1 MPTRVEPEQIDRVKL
16 LIGGQMHDRWQSYE
30 IDSDLLVPADAWQ
43 VSLGVDLNQK
53 PPAVAAGA
61 VVEVR
66 VGDDVVMTGRVDE
79 VNHQVSKNEN
89 TFSLAGRDKAADLL
103 DCSAPLFGVKQVSLE
118 QIAAKIVSD
127 FGIKTPRIDADATL
141 IREKVNIQ
149 PGDTAWNALVH
160 AAEANGLWPWFE
172 PDGTLVIGGPD
183 YSVPVSAT
191 LVINRYGKGN
201 NVLSLKRTESM
212 HGRYSK
218 VTVYGQTHG
227 TEQEQGKNALRSS
240 AEDVEVTWHRPKI
253 VTDDCDS
260 VAECRNRAQKI
271 IDESHL
277 NGLTLTIQVQGHRI
291 VAPGQPAD
299 GMLWKPGQRIRVD
312 SEPHGI
318 DGIYFLMAR
327 KFTRS
332 RADGTRTMLT
342 LKKDRAWIVKKS
354 GRAT

>member
-1 MPTRVEPEQIDRVKL
+1 MPTPVEPTQIDRVKL

-43 VSLGVDLNQK
+43 VSLGMALNQM

-61 VVEVR
+61 SVEVR
-66 VGDDVVMTGRVDE
+66 VDDDVVMTGRVDE
-79 VNHQVSKNEN
+79 INHQVSKNDN
-89 TFSLAGRDKAADLL
+89 TFSLSGRDKAADLL
-103 DCSAPLFGVKQVSLE
+103 DCSAPLFGVKQVSLKE
-118 QIAAKIVSD
+118 IAAKLVTE
-127 FGIKTPRIDADATL
+127 FGIKPPRIDADATL

-183 YSVPVSAT
+183 YTVPVSAT
-191 LVINRYGKGN
+191 LIIKRDGKGN
-201 NVLSLKRTESM
+201 NVLSLKQNISM

-218 VTVYGQTHG
+218 VTVLGQAHG
-227 TEQEQGKNALRSS
+227 TEQEQGKNALRDTV
-240 AEDVEVTWHRPKI
+240 EDKDIKWHRPKI
-253 VTDDCDS
+253 VTDECDS

-277 NGLTLTIQVQGHRI
+277 NGLTLTVQVQGHRI

-299 GMLWKPGQRIRVD
+299 GLLWKPGQRIRVD

-332 RADGTRTMLT
+332 RTDGTRTMLT
-342 LKKDRAWIVKKS
+342 LKQDGKWIVNKTSRKS
-354 GRAT
+354 